1 MTLNALQNPDAC
13 LSDIDDV
20 YLTKYHVV
28 LMNSKQQKLISQEE
42 DNEGKVS
49 SNVRYLLCGDEE

>member
-49 SNVRYLLCGDEE
+49 SHVRYL